1 MVNSPGPNSEQN
13 YVALGIRLAISI
25 FLKYFKLK
33 LDHLYYPTPLLSLG
47 NFFYILRK
55 LLIFAS
61 FRLDDI
67 KEGLVVQCHTVLFPN
82 RVKHPVSLQQEFKI

>member
-1 MVNSPGPNSEQN
+1 MVNSPGPNSVQN

-33 LDHLYYPTPLLSLG
+33 LDHLYYPTPLISLG
-47 NFFYILRK
+47 IFFYK

-82 RVKHPVSLQQEFKI
+82 RVKHPVSLQQEFKIY